1 MTLTHGR
8 QVLAGYDLNFARPRR
23 IPNQHLLFLYRM
35 AMDISRIHRK
45 SESNL
50 RNSST
55 EALGC
60 PRHKQA
66 ESSHSK
72 HLPLPRKSG
81 LLGPPVENSPPRRSF
96 SLLRLRNISDPSLG
110 HKARKYDSRNLPP
123 VPNPPSIIRTSPSL
137 DMHNYTP
144 GRGYFRTKSADNP
157 APIPVPSA
165 VSGSRTLPTKV
176 REGTSSLNGAIRM
189 SKITFDEPERPGTV
203 ASSSMPSSYDDNGNT
218 LALPP
223 PRLSESSRSTASS
236 GEQIAFTTT
245 TTHTVSTTTTFWKI
259 PRRKKTLQH
268 LFPLPPKVE
277 KEVPHATHTQVTPE
291 SDVVPKSASSSTV
304 TIPPKSVASDD
315 LQKAS
320 STLAASTQVL
330 AGPGTPI
337 LRSNSTSSSHSL
349 RSNPTSSRKSTGL
362 SRGRSLTLGHVE
374 GNTSRNSISSLF
386 GLRAKREGENVTA
399 GELSRGSSPL
409 PYRTGTMLSSVA
421 ASKER
426 LIMPERRN
434 DETPQVYLA
443 RMEKAVSKSVLASL
457 LARSDDSFHVA
468 VLNAYMSTFDFRDDP
483 VDMALR

>member
-1 MTLTHGR
+1 
-8 QVLAGYDLNFARPRR
+8 
-23 IPNQHLLFLYRM
+23 
-35 AMDISRIHRK
+35 MDIPGVHRK

-50 RNSST
+50 RSSSAET
-55 EALGC
+55 LSC
-60 PRHKQA
+60 PRHKQT
-66 ESSHSK
+66 ESSNSK
-72 HLPLPRKSG
+72 HLPLPHKSG

-110 HKARKYDSRNLPP
+110 HRARKYDSKNPPP

-144 GRGYFRTKSADNP
+144 GRGYFRTKSTGNSGPIP
-157 APIPVPSA
+157 APTVP
-165 VSGSRTLPTKV
+165 GSRTTFARV
-176 REGTSSLNGAIRM
+176 REGTSPSNGAMRM
-189 SKITFDEPERPGTV
+189 SRITFDEPERPGIV
-203 ASSSMPSSYDDNGNT
+203 ASPNIPSSYDDNGNT

-277 KEVPHATHTQVTPE
+277 KEVPHATHTQVIPE
-291 SDVVPKSASSSTV
+291 SDVVPESASSSTG
-304 TIPPKSVASDD
+304 TIPPKPVVPDGP
-315 LQKAS
+315 QKAS
-320 STLAASTQVL
+320 SALAASTQVL

-337 LRSNSTSSSHSL
+337 LRSSSTSSSHSL
-349 RSNPTSSRKSTGL
+349 RSNPASSRKHTGL

-386 GLRAKREGENVTA
+386 GLRSRRESENVTA
-399 GELSRGSSPL
+399 GDLSRGPSPL
-409 PYRTGTMLSSVA
+409 PYRAGTMSSSVA

-443 RMEKAVSKSVLASL
+443 RVENAVSKSVLASL
-457 LARSDDSFHVA
+457 LARSDDGFHVA
-468 VLNAYMSTFDFRDDP
+468 VLNAYMATFEFRDDP